1 LSEHL
6 TARQI
11 ECYYNRLMSPAELLV
26 ALDHIAECNACR
38 GQFEPEQRI
47 RAVGDDLR
55 SDLQAQAQ
63 YSNHLGYEESAAY
76 VDECLGEVE
85 REIVES
91 HLDLCGQCATE
102 IADLRAFRAEITT
115 YPEIERVPTKPS
127 TGRIISFWRAAA
139 FRIPIQLAA
148 AASIVLLCGLIAT
161 LLLRKDSA
169 KLTQVSELQ
178 QPNETPQPQVP
189 PGAQVQS
196 VETQKIP
203 GPNSSAQVVYEIQDG
218 AGRVTL
224 DKEGKL
230 TGLESL
236 PLSYRQAV
244 EAGLT
249 NKRVDRP
256 AALQGLVGRTGSL
269 MGSRGEDTTF
279 SLVGPIG
286 TVVKSDK
293 PTFRWNALSGATSY
307 VITIY
312 DPNFNKVAASEQQP
326 GTEWTPAQPLER
338 GGLYSWQV
346 TAIREGKE
354 ILSPTPPAPDA
365 KFKVLET
372 STVTELEH
380 AKRTYAQSHLVLG
393 FLYERAGLID
403 DAERE
408 FKTLY
413 RANPKSQIVRKLL
426 RDVQSL
432 RQPR

>member
-1 LSEHL
+1 MSEHL

-26 ALDHIAECNACR
+26 ALDHVAECNTCR
-38 GQFEPEQRI
+38 EQFEPEQRI
-47 RAVGDDLR
+47 HEVGDALR

-63 YSNHLGYEESAAY
+63 YSNHLTYEDSAAY
-76 VDECLGEVE
+76 VDECLGEIE

-102 IADLRAFRAEITT
+102 IADLRAFRAEMTT
-115 YPEIERVPTKPS
+115 YPEIERVPARPS

-148 AASIVLLCGLIAT
+148 AASILLVCGLIAT
-161 LLLRKDSA
+161 LLLRKDSSR
-169 KLTQVSELQ
+169 LTEVSELQ
-178 QPNETPQPQVP
+178 QPNETPQPQP
-189 PGAQVQS
+189 PP

-203 GPNSSAQVVYEIQDG
+203 EANASSQAVYEIQDG
-218 AGRVTL
+218 AGSVTL
-224 DKEGKL
+224 DKEGKI
-230 TGLESL
+230 TGLETL

-249 NKRVDRP
+249 NKGVERP

-269 MGSRGEDTTF
+269 MGGRGEDTTF
-279 SLVGPIG
+279 SLIGPIG

-307 VITIY
+307 AITVY
-312 DPNFNKVAASEQQP
+312 DPNFNKVTASEQQP
-326 GTEWTPAQPLER
+326 GTEWTPSQPLER
-338 GGLYSWQV
+338 GALYSWQV
-346 TAIREGKE
+346 TAVREGKE
-354 ILSPTPPAPDA
+354 IMSPTPPAPDA

-372 STVTELEH
+372 STAKELEN

-393 FLYERAGLID
+393 ILYERAGLID

-408 FKTLY
+408 FKSLY

-432 RQPR
+432 RQPSAQSK

>member
-1 LSEHL
+1 
-6 TARQI
+6 
-11 ECYYNRLMSPAELLV
+11 MSPAELLA
-26 ALDHIAECNACR
+26 ALDHVAECNTCR
-38 GQFEPEQRI
+38 EQFQPEQRI
-47 RAVGDDLR
+47 HEVGDALR

-63 YSNHLGYEESAAY
+63 YSNHLTYEDSAFY
-76 VDECLGEVE
+76 VDECLGEIE

-115 YPEIERVPTKPS
+115 YPEIERVPARPS

-148 AASIVLLCGLIAT
+148 AASILLLCGLIAT
-161 LLLRKDSA
+161 LLLRKDSS

-178 QPNETPQPQVP
+178 QPNETPQPQP
-189 PGAQVQS
+189 PP

-203 GPNSSAQVVYEIQDG
+203 EANASSQVVYEIQDG
-218 AGRVTL
+218 AGSVTL
-224 DKEGKL
+224 DKEGKIA
-230 TGLESL
+230 GLESL

-249 NKRVDRP
+249 NKRVERP

-269 MGSRGEDTTF
+269 MGGRGEDTTF
-279 SLVGPIG
+279 SLIGPIG

-293 PTFRWNALSGATSY
+293 PTFRWNALNGATSY
-307 VITIY
+307 AITVY
-312 DPNFNKVAASEQQP
+312 DPNFNKVTASEQQP
-326 GTEWTPAQPLER
+326 GTEWTPSQPLER

-346 TAIREGKE
+346 TAVREGKE
-354 ILSPTPPAPDA
+354 IMSPTPPAPDA

-372 STVTELEH
+372 STASELER

-393 FLYERAGLID
+393 ILYERAGLID

-408 FKTLY
+408 FKSLY

>member
-1 LSEHL
+1 MSEHL

-11 ECYYNRLMSPAELLV
+11 ERYYNRLMSPAELLV
-26 ALDHIAECNACR
+26 ALDHVAGCNACR
-38 GQFEPEQRI
+38 EQFEPEQRI
-47 RAVGDDLR
+47 RVAGDALR
-55 SDLQAQAQ
+55 SELQAQAQ
-63 YSNHLGYEESAAY
+63 HPNHLTYEDSAAY
-76 VDECLGEVE
+76 VDECLGEME

-91 HLDLCGQCATE
+91 HLDLCSQCATE
-102 IADLRAFRAEITT
+102 ITDLRAFRAEMTT
-115 YPEIERVPTKPS
+115 YPETERVPAKPS

-161 LLLRKDSA
+161 LLLRKDSTT
-169 KLTQVSELQ
+169 LTQVSELQ
-178 QPNETPQPQVP
+178 QPNETPQPQAP
-189 PGAQVQS
+189 P

-203 GPNSSAQVVYEIQDG
+203 EANASSQVVYEIQDG

-230 TGLESL
+230 TGLESF
-236 PLSYRQAV
+236 PLSYRKAV

-249 NKRVDRP
+249 NTRVERP

-293 PTFRWNALSGATSY
+293 PRFRWNALSGATSY
-307 VITIY
+307 VITVY
-312 DPNFNKVAASEQQP
+312 DPNFNKVTASEQQP
-326 GTEWTPAQPLER
+326 GTEWTPSQPLER

-346 TAIREGKE
+346 TTIRAGKE
-354 ILSPTPPAPDA
+354 IMSPTPPAPDA

-372 STVTELEH
+372 STLKELER
-380 AKRTYAQSHLVLG
+380 AKRTYARSHLVLG
-393 FLYERAGLID
+393 ILYERAGLID

-408 FKTLY
+408 FKSLY

-432 RQPR
+432 RQPG

>member
-1 LSEHL
+1 
-6 TARQI
+6 
-11 ECYYNRLMSPAELLV
+11 
-26 ALDHIAECNACR
+26 
-38 GQFEPEQRI
+38 
-47 RAVGDDLR
+47 
-55 SDLQAQAQ
+55 
-63 YSNHLGYEESAAY
+63 
-76 VDECLGEVE
+76 
-85 REIVES
+85 
-91 HLDLCGQCATE
+91 
-102 IADLRAFRAEITT
+102 
-115 YPEIERVPTKPS
+115 
-127 TGRIISFWRAAA
+127 
-139 FRIPIQLAA
+139 
-148 AASIVLLCGLIAT
+148 
-161 LLLRKDSA
+161 
-169 KLTQVSELQ
+169 
-178 QPNETPQPQVP
+178 
-189 PGAQVQS
+189 
-196 VETQKIP
+196 
-203 GPNSSAQVVYEIQDG
+203 VYEIQDG

-236 PLSYRQAV
+236 PSSYRQAV

-249 NKRVDRP
+249 NKHVDRP

-269 MGSRGEDTTF
+269 MGSRSEDATF
-279 SLVGPIG
+279 NLVGPLG

-312 DPNFNKVAASEQQP
+312 DPNFNKVTASEQQP
-326 GTEWTPAQPLER
+326 GTEWTPSQPLER

-354 ILSPTPPAPDA
+354 IMSPTPPAPDA

-372 STVTELEH
+372 STLKELER

-393 FLYERAGLID
+393 ILYERAGLID

-408 FKTLY
+408 FKSLY

>member
-11 ECYYNRLMSPAELLV
+11 ECYYNRLMSPAEVLV
-26 ALDHIAECNACR
+26 ALDHVAECNACR
-38 GQFEPEQRI
+38 EQFEPEHRI
-47 RAVGDDLR
+47 RAVGDGLR

-63 YSNHLGYEESAAY
+63 YSNHITYEESAAY
-76 VDECLGEVE
+76 VDECLGQLE

-91 HLDLCGQCATE
+91 HLDFCSQCATE
-102 IADLRAFRAEITT
+102 IADLRAFRAEMTT
-115 YPEIERVPTKPS
+115 YPETERVPAKPS
-127 TGRIISFWRAAA
+127 TGGIISFWRAAA

-178 QPNETPQPQVP
+178 QPNETPQPQAP
-189 PGAQVQS
+189 PGAQVQP

-203 GPNSSAQVVYEIQDG
+203 GPNSSSQVEYEIQDG

-230 TGLESL
+230 AGLESL
-236 PLSYRQAV
+236 PSSYRQAV

-269 MGSRGEDTTF
+269 MGSRSEDTTF
-279 SLVGPIG
+279 NLVGPIG

-312 DPNFNKVAASEQQP
+312 DPNFNKVTASKQQP
-326 GTEWTPAQPLER
+326 GTEWTPSQPLER

-354 ILSPTPPAPDA
+354 IMSPTPPAPDA

-372 STVTELEH
+372 STVKELEH

-393 FLYERAGLID
+393 ILYERAGLID

-408 FKTLY
+408 FKSLY

-432 RQPR
+432 RQTK